1 MNRII
6 IVGAG
11 GHGVVVADIVRD
23 AVCFVDTSPLK
34 AGSRLLGLPVLGL
47 SALQETEH
55 EGVIVAI
62 GDNALRRSIT
72 EQLLASGER
81 LVSAIHP
88 SAIVAAS
95 ASIAEGAV
103 VSAGAIVM
111 PRAVV
116 GRGVI
121 LNTKSSI
128 DHDCAIGDFAHI
140 APGATL
146 GGKVRI
152 GEETL
157 IGTGASVVAGMTV
170 GSRSVIGAGAVV
182 VRDIPD
188 DVVAFGVPARIT
200 SDRRSGTPTR

>member
-11 GHGVVVADIVRD
+11 GHGAVVADIVHD
-23 AVCFVDTSPLK
+23 AVAFVDELPLK
-34 AGSRLLGLPVLGL
+34 AGTRVLGLPVFGL
-47 SALQETEH
+47 AALQEVEH
-55 EGVIVAI
+55 EGIVIAI
-62 GDNALRRSIT
+62 GDNALRRAMT
-72 EQLLASGER
+72 ERLLAAGER
-81 LVSAIHP
+81 LMSAIHP

-95 ASIAEGAV
+95 ALIAEGAV

-128 DHDCAIGDFAHI
+128 DHDCAIGEYAHI

-146 GGKVRI
+146 GGSVRI

-157 IGTGASVVAGMTV
+157 IGTGASVVAGV
-170 GSRSVIGAGAVV
+170 SIGRRSVIGAGAVV
-182 VRDIPD
+182 VRDIRD
-188 DVVAFGVPARIT
+188 DVVALGVPARIT
-200 SDRRSGTPTR
+200 RDRRSATPIR